1 MSDNVER
8 FSARWSPS
16 IWLVTLAAGGLL
28 VCVCG
33 WLVREAILAG
43 AANPGEAWLLAG
55 AAILPL
61 IVLLVTLLY
70 APLSYTIGSD
80 GIAVRRFGP
89 DVILRRD
96 RIAEIRRMGSDELGF
111 TLRTWGC
118 GGLFGAFGWFW
129 SRRLGAFR
137 AYVTNRTDLVLIVLT
152 SGEKVLIS
160 PGPAVRFLDVAM
172 TAGYMVR

>member
-70 APLSYTIGSD
+70 APRGYAVGSD
-80 GIAVRRFGP
+80 GIIVCRIGP
-89 DVILRRD
+89 NVVLGRD
-96 RIAEIRRMGSDELGF
+96 RIAEIRRIRLEELGF
-111 TLRTWGC
+111 PLRIWGS
-118 GGLFGAFGWFW
+118 GGLFGAFGRFW